1 MQPWSDSVR
10 FPGSLRNV
18 RLSRVLSSD
27 DARAAHQEEL
37 LAAHY
42 ERGRI
47 EGQRALNEQ
56 LFRQRSEVHEFL
68 NGICRSLQAAVPQVV
83 RDTEQAL
90 VNLALDI
97 ARKLVADLPISPN
110 LVEAI
115 VRESLVNIE
124 GSSELHVDLHPAD
137 LELLRQA
144 NSPLLATPGQPGAI
158 QFHPSADVSRGGCL
172 VRTCFGVIDA
182 RRETKLALLEQELAS

>member
-1 MQPWSDSVR
+1 MQPWSDSLR

-18 RLSRVLSSD
+18 RLTRVLSPD
-27 DARAAHQEEL
+27 DARAADQEEL
-37 LAAHY
+37 LAAQY

-90 VNLALDI
+90 VDLALAI
-97 ARKLVADLPISPN
+97 ARKLVADLPISSD
-110 LVEAI
+110 LIEAI
-115 VRESLVNIE
+115 VRESLANVE

-137 LELLRQA
+137 LEVLRQV
-144 NSPLLATPGQPGAI
+144 NSPLLAAPGQPGAI
-158 QFHPSADVSRGGCL
+158 QFHSSSDVTRGGCL
-172 VRTCFGVIDA
+172 VRTSFGVIDA
-182 RRETKLALLEQELAS
+182 RRETKLALIEQELAP